1 MSKISKQL
9 KELRNNPL
17 FNDTKKSQIDYS
29 SYSSQSKKLDP
40 LYQSSSPGINQS
52 FLIYTSNSHTNANN
66 IGLIVPQVTNPLISR
81 GSEKIKKEISSFK
94 TEFDHSSNN
103 GFGSRQKQSEGFN
116 NRPMLNLNRSDL
128 DFSVKEYVMSS
139 PTKKNVVT
147 ASIFKDKQHE
157 KRNEMNRKY
166 FSVAGN
172 QDRSNH
178 SYMKANNVV
187 NLMNNQQPFVS
198 RKNAAND
205 EMFHNAFMREMSM
218 WKEKKI
224 MEWKQL

>member
-29 SYSSQSKKLDP
+29 SYSSQTKKLDP

-52 FLIYTSNSHTNANN
+52 FLVYTSTSHNNANN

-94 TEFDHSSNN
+94 NEFDHGSN
-103 GFGSRQKQSEGFN
+103 GIGGSRQKQSEGFN

-139 PTKKNVVT
+139 PTKKNVIT

-157 KRNEMNRKY
+157 KRNELNRKY

-172 QDRSNH
+172 QDRMNH
-178 SYMKANNVV
+178 SYMKSNNVI
-187 NLMNNQQPFVS
+187 NLVSNQQPLIS